1 MKKVILI
8 LIILSLILVA
18 GCAPYKQEG
27 SQVEIDGITA
37 PNTIEITSSGFNPP
51 ELTINAGETVTF
63 INKDTEPHWPASAMH
78 PTHKVYPGS
87 DIAKCGTSEASNI
100 FDACKDLG
108 PEETYS
114 FTFNEVGEW
123 NYHDHKNPS
132 LFGKVIVQV

>member
-63 INKDTEPHWPASAMH
+63 INKDTESHWPASAMH
-78 PTHKVYPGS
+78 PTHLLYPETGGCIGS
-87 DIAKCGTSEASNI
+87 K
-100 FDACKDLG
+100 FDACKELAQG
-108 PEETYS
+108 ETFS
-114 FTFNEVGEW
+114 FAFNEIGTW
-123 NYHDHKNPS
+123 KYHDHLKPGVY
-132 LFGKVIVQV
+132 FGSVTVK

>member
-78 PTHKVYPGS
+78 PTHLLYPETGGCIGS
-87 DIAKCGTSEASNI
+87 K
-100 FDACKDLG
+100 FDACKELAQG
-108 PEETYS
+108 ETFS
-114 FTFNEVGEW
+114 FAFNEIGAW
-123 NYHDHKNPS
+123 KYHDHLKPGVY
-132 LFGKVIVQV
+132 FGSVTVK

>member
-78 PTHKVYPGS
+78 PTHLLYPETGGCIGS
-87 DIAKCGTSEASNI
+87 K
-100 FDACKDLG
+100 FDACKELAQG
-108 PEETYS
+108 ETFS
-114 FTFNEVGEW
+114 FAFNEIGTW
-123 NYHDHKNPS
+123 KYHDHLKPGVY
-132 LFGKVIVQV
+132 FGSVTVK

>member
-1 MKKVILI
+1 MRKYLKKI

-78 PTHKVYPGS
+78 PTHLLYPVTGGCIGS
-87 DIAKCGTSEASNI
+87 K
-100 FDACKDLG
+100 FDACKELAQG
-108 PEETYS
+108 ET
-114 FTFNEVGEW
+114 FTFAFNEIGAW
-123 NYHDHKNPS
+123 KYHDHLKPGVY
-132 LFGKVIVQV
+132 FGSVTVK

>member
-37 PNTIEITSSGFNPP
+37 PNTIEITSSGFNTP

-78 PTHKVYPGS
+78 PTHLLYPETGGCIGS
-87 DIAKCGTSEASNI
+87 K
-100 FDACKDLG
+100 FDACKELAQG
-108 PEETYS
+108 ETFS
-114 FTFNEVGEW
+114 FAFNEIGAW
-123 NYHDHKNPS
+123 KYHDHLKPGVY
-132 LFGKVIVQV
+132 FGSVTVK